1 MVTGCVTDPD
11 SRKRGPST
19 PAELSQTTIDFRG
32 SKVAPRRASH
42 STVVVGCA
50 EREGFHVSH
59 PLVRAHRRRV
69 PVISNAPESGA
80 GFRPRAPADHR
91 AGRGP
96 IHALRIDDSRW

>member
-11 SRKRGPST
+11 SRKHGLST
-19 PAELSQTTIDFRG
+19 PAELSHTTIDSRG
-32 SKVAPRRASH
+32 SKVAPAARRIRRSSLDALK
-42 STVVVGCA
+42 GG
-50 EREGFHVSH
+50 GFYVSH
-59 PLVRAHRRRV
+59 PLVRARRRRV
-69 PVISNAPESGA
+69 PVISNAPESGP